1 MLACLDCPVNKQV
14 EEGEACGWYWND
26 PSGGLSLPAE
36 YSEDGSSNPCGKS
49 KEANKASRIALL
61 RFCDEIIDRAELK
74 LEIS

>member
-14 EEGEACGWYWND
+14 EEVEEGEACGWYWND
-26 PSGGLSLPAE
+26 PSDGLSLAAE
-36 YSEDGSSNPCGKS
+36 YSEDGSSNPCGQS

-61 RFCDEIIDRAELK
+61 RFCDERAELK